1 MTTRSRNLT
10 APRRGG
16 QILGAIGLTAALM
29 LAGCSSSGQDG
40 NSEAGTGS
48 SPAASV
54 SPPPVPDSSAAPSVS
69 LPSEPMGE
77 ERAAEIEALAAAA
90 VEQSGGEVPA
100 LLVGV
105 WDPVDG
111 VYTTAVEKAD
121 LESGDEAQVE
131 DGFRIGSLTKT
142 FIATLV
148 LQQVDQGTLE
158 LDAPVAE
165 YLPEL
170 SATYPDIGKVT
181 VRQLLAMQS
190 GLPDFEA
197 VVTGSAA
204 VDDTFATKTWTTAE
218 LIDAAMQSG
227 EVVPAGQPPADYSNT
242 NYIVLGELLKA
253 VTGQELPD
261 LVTSELLDPLGLSR
275 TDYPPAD
282 DTTLAAPFLRGYVT
296 ASGVEALTAAGGTL
310 EPNTDVTDWTA
321 SWGGSAGNM
330 SSAMDDLATWAGAD
344 FGSAL
349 LPESLQQERNAFAS
363 LAQAAPIGEYG
374 LGLLKLGSWVG
385 HTGEI
390 PGWSTLA
397 MRERDTGT
405 IVVMAINSSGNWAAS
420 NEFTLLEALY
430 PGTTGLA

>member
-1 MTTRSRNLT
+1 
-10 APRRGG
+10 
-16 QILGAIGLTAALM
+16 
-29 LAGCSSSGQDG
+29 
-40 NSEAGTGS
+40 
-48 SPAASV
+48 
-54 SPPPVPDSSAAPSVS
+54 
-69 LPSEPMGE
+69 MGE
-77 ERAAEIEALAAAA
+77 ERAAEIEAFAAAMT
-90 VEQSGGEVPA
+90 EQSGEEVPA

-105 WDPVDG
+105 WDPDDG
-111 VYTTAVEKAD
+111 VYKTALGKAD
-121 LESGDEAQVE
+121 LESEDEAQVE

-148 LQQVDQGTLE
+148 LGQVAQGSLE
-158 LDAPVAE
+158 LDTPVSE

-170 SATYPDIGKVT
+170 SETYPDIGQVT

-204 VDDTFATKTWTTAE
+204 LDDTFATKTWTADE

-227 EVVPAGQPPADYSNT
+227 EVKPAGQPPASYSNT
-242 NYIVLGELLKA
+242 NYIVLGELLEA
-253 VTGQELPD
+253 ATEQELSE

-282 DTTLAAPFLRGYVT
+282 DTALDAPFLRGYVT
-296 ASGVEALTAAGGTL
+296 ASGVEALTTAGGAL

-321 SWGGSAGNM
+321 SWGGSAGIM

-344 FGSAL
+344 FGSVL
-349 LPESLQQERNAFAS
+349 LPKSLQQARTEFEP
-363 LAQAAPIGEYG
+363 LAQTEGLYEYG
-374 LGLLKLGSWVG
+374 LGLLKSGSWTG

-397 MRERDTGT
+397 MRDADSGA
-405 IVVMAINSSGNWAAS
+405 IVVMAINSSGDVAS
-420 NEFTLLEALY
+420 LNQIVLLEELY
-430 PGTTGLA
+430 PGTTGFGATTEER